1 MITASLIAC
10 PICFGD
16 PNSAQVHGARVGV
29 LFLLAVTVIVLT
41 AIALVARS
49 WGIRARKLD
58 EDRERTITEA
68 QSLQR

>member
-1 MITASLIAC
+1 MITALFIAC

-29 LFLLAVTVIVLT
+29 LFLLAVIVTVLT

-49 WGIRARKLD
+49 WAIRARQLG
-58 EDRERTITEA
+58 E
-68 QSLQR
+68 